1 MLFII
6 IKRTLLIFFL
16 VIPILAFGF
25 WKKHKTYT
33 PNLGSDS
40 VNAVNPDA
48 TDSDDTENK
57 AGSDPLDSESKP
69 VDTDGDG
76 NPDATDSDDDNDGFA
91 DDTENKAGSDPLDS
105 ESKPNREKLELH
117 KRIEEEISS
126 EMRKLGCNYVYNK
139 YITERQVPK
148 SYTAE
153 HNWNNWSNFNIKE
166 FENLIW
172 GCKKEK

>member
-1 MLFII
+1 
-6 IKRTLLIFFL
+6 
-16 VIPILAFGF
+16 
-25 WKKHKTYT
+25 KTYT

-48 TDSDDTENK
+48 TDS
-57 AGSDPLDSESKP
+57 
-69 VDTDGDG
+69 
-76 NPDATDSDDDNDGFA
+76 